1 MPLSPTAS
9 AHDGP
14 TLDERALSRLPIF
27 PLPNVVL
34 LPGVV
39 IPLHLFEPRYQAM
52 YEACRREGRVF
63 ALALA
68 ADPALVG
75 ADPAG
80 PPPVYEVVC
89 AGLVVADERLPDG
102 RINLL
107 LYGTDRLRIVRELE
121 TDEPFRRVDAER
133 LPDVCGPDDDAA
145 ADRLRRV
152 ALQIA
157 DSVPGA
163 DRILGGLLA
172 AARSPSHL
180 GNLLAAHVADPISLR
195 QACLENQH
203 VASRLDDLT
212 HALGAALLHMVGDSP
227 PTPAAIH

>member
-1 MPLSPTAS
+1 MPQSPTAS

-39 IPLHLFEPRYQAM
+39 LPLHLFEPRYLAM

-63 ALALA
+63 AMALA
-68 ADPALVG
+68 ADPALVE

-80 PPPVYEVVC
+80 PPPVYEVIC

-102 RINLL
+102 RVNLL

-133 LPDVCGPDDDAA
+133 LPDICGPEDDAA

-172 AARSPSHL
+172 AAHSPSQL

-203 VASRLDDLT
+203 VVSRLDDLT
-212 HALGAALLHMVGDSP
+212 DALGAALLHMVGDSP
-227 PTPAAIH
+227 PTPAEIH